1 VAVVNP
7 PLWLQAGAYTARQ
20 DRRLISSL
28 VGSEGVSGELDMLVT
43 QRAAGANMSVDVSE
57 GVAFIEGEE
66 ATTQGTYHVESQG
79 ATNVVIAAAHATLP
93 RSDPVNAWAL
103 EVETG
108 TPAGSPVEPSVPVSA
123 IPLARVHVTPAA
135 TSITN
140 TNITDRRP
148 RSRILG
154 GVHVATSTTLPSL
167 LDSQEGEVAYATD
180 LSSLYVR
187 TASAWTPVGHSRV
200 LSVGS
205 SLNIASTSYQSF
217 GSLSV
222 PAGRWLIQAKG
233 VAVSTNAQQ
242 SDVQLWNSTDGVS
255 LDDSTQY
262 GVTSYRIPFHLLGW
276 ATYTTTKTVQ
286 VRGKL
291 ASVVAGT
298 HVMDNVKMWAIPVSA
313 LI

>member
-1 VAVVNP
+1 VVARVRD
-7 PLWLQAGAYTARQ
+7 AEYSGA
-20 DRRLISSL
+20 
-28 VGSEGVSGELDMLVT
+28 
-43 QRAAGANMSVDVSE
+43 
-57 GVAFIEGEE
+57 
-66 ATTQGTYHVESQG
+66 
-79 ATNVVIAAAHATLP
+79 
-93 RSDPVNAWAL
+93 VNAWAL